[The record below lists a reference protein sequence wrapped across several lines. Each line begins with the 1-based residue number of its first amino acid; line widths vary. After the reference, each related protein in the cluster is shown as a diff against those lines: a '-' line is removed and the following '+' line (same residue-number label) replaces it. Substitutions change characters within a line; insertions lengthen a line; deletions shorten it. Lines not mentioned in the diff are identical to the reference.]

1 MSLGQRIS
9 GAVAVLRGAS
19 TEAKESGS
27 HTSCVEEIEK
37 MTSEEEIEAEAQHKV
52 TALDR
57 LQMVIEWMG
66 NNLLLAL
73 TITGVLMGLVLGFLG
88 RLADFTPQSITLVS
102 FPGELLM
109 RMLKMFILPLIISSL
124 ISGNYNSLTIQYKQL
139 LISGMAQLDVQRS
152 GRIGFRALTYYSITT
167 ILAAIVGIA
176 MVLMIH
182 PGNPQIKTS
191 AAAMVKAEETKVSTV
206 DAILDII
213 RNMVPENLVQ
223 ACFQQVQTSYVKKK
237 VVVIGSANQSEYIV
251 EPILVYK
258 DGTNVMGM
266 IVFCIIFGVLA
277 GQIGP
282 RGKLMVDFFVVL
294 NEIIMKLVTIVVVCF
309 LFFYFLFY
317 DNAIGNCCRY
327 SPFGIMCLI
336 AGKIMSITNLA
347 ATAEMLGLYMVTV
360 VLGLMIHAIITLPL
374 IYWFITRKNPAVFF
388 RGMMQAWVTALGT
401 ASSAATLPLTFRCLE
416 ENNKIDPRVTR
427 FVVAVGATVNMDGTA
442 LYEAVAAIFIAQL
455 NGISLGFVEVITVS
469 LTATLASVGAASI
482 PSAALVTM
490 LLVLTALGLPTDD
503 ISLLFAIDWMLD
515 RIRTSINVLG
525 DGYGAGIVYHLSKA
539 ELDKMDEERRLE
551 GLETGKSLEIV
562 TESCREEPRMHEQTS
577 ETKI

>member
-9 GAVAVLRGAS
+9 GAVAVLRGTS
-19 TEAKESGS
+19 EAKEGG
-27 HTSCVEEIEK
+27 HTSCTEEDIEK
-37 MTSEEEIEAEAQHKV
+37 MTSEEEVEAKAQRKV

-57 LQMVIEWMG
+57 LRIVIEWMG

-73 TITGVLMGLVLGFLG
+73 TIAGVLVGLGLGFLG
-88 RLADFTPQSITLVS
+88 RLADLTPQSITLVS
-102 FPGELLM
+102 FPGEILM

-124 ISGNYNSLTIQYKQL
+124 ISG
-139 LISGMAQLDVQRS
+139 MAQLDVQRS
-152 GRIGFRALTYYSITT
+152 GRIGIRALTYYSVTT

-182 PGNPQIKTS
+182 PGDPKIKTTVT
-191 AAAMVKAEETKVSTV
+191 AMVKAEETKVSTV

-213 RNMVPENLVQ
+213 RNMMPENLVQ

-237 VVVIGSANQSEYIV
+237 VLVIGSNQSEYIL
-251 EPILVYK
+251 ESTLVYK

-294 NEIIMKLVTIVVVCF
+294 NEIIMKLVSIVV
-309 LFFYFLFY
+309 
-317 DNAIGNCCRY
+317 IWY

-336 AGKIMSITNLA
+336 AGKIMSIANLA
-347 ATAEMLGLYMVTV
+347 ATAQMLGLYMVTV
-360 VLGLMIHAIITLPL
+360 ILGLMIHAIITLPM

-401 ASSAATLPLTFRCLE
+401 ASSAATLPITFRCLE

-490 LLVLTALGLPTDD
+490 LLVLTALGLPTND

-551 GLETGKSLEIV
+551 GLEIGKPLETVI
-562 TESCREEPRMHEQTS
+562 EGCQREETVTHEQTS

>member
-9 GAVAVLRGAS
+9 GAVAVLRGTS
-19 TEAKESGS
+19 TEAKEEG
-27 HTSCVEEIEK
+27 HTSCTEEDIEK
-37 MTSEEEIEAEAQHKV
+37 MTSEEEVEVKAQRKV
-52 TALDR
+52 TVLDR
-57 LQMVIEWMG
+57 LRMVIEWMG
-66 NNLLLAL
+66 SNLLLAL
-73 TITGVLMGLVLGFLG
+73 TIAGVLVGLGLGFLG
-88 RLADFTPQSITLVS
+88 RLADLTPQSITLVS
-102 FPGELLM
+102 FPGEILM

-124 ISGNYNSLTIQYKQL
+124 ISG
-139 LISGMAQLDVQRS
+139 MAQLDVQRS
-152 GRIGFRALTYYSITT
+152 GRIGIRALTYYSVTT

-182 PGNPQIKTS
+182 PGDPRIKTTVT
-191 AAAMVKAEETKVSTV
+191 AVVKAEEAKVSTV

-237 VVVIGSANQSEYIV
+237 VVVIGNLNKSEYIL
-251 EPILVYK
+251 EPALVYK

-294 NEIIMKLVTIVVVCF
+294 NEIIMKLVTIIVVW
-309 LFFYFLFY
+309 
-317 DNAIGNCCRY
+317 Y

-336 AGKIMSITNLA
+336 AGKIMSIANLA
-347 ATAEMLGLYMVTV
+347 ATAQMLGLYMVTV
-360 VLGLMIHAIITLPL
+360 ILGLMIHAIITLPA

-401 ASSAATLPLTFRCLE
+401 ASSAATLPITFRCLE
-416 ENNKIDPRVTR
+416 ENNKIDTRVTR

-490 LLVLTALGLPTDD
+490 LLVLTALGLPTNDV
-503 ISLLFAIDWMLD
+503 SLLFAIDWMLD

-551 GLETGKSLEIV
+551 ALEIGRPFEIA
-562 TESCREEPRMHEQTS
+562 TEGRQQETITHEQTS